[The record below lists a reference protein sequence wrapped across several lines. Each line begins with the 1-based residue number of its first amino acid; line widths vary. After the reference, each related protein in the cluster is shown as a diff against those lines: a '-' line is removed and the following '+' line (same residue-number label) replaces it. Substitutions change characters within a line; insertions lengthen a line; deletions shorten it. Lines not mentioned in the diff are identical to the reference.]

1 MLFNQRDLHE
11 EVYMSI
17 PQGFKN
23 HGNNKA
29 WLLLKSLYSLKQ
41 ASGQWNLKFIVA
53 MLKVGSQQSIHDFI
67 LSFKETEER
76 KVLFMIKDNGLLIT
90 MMSLSNNPIR
100 QSISDLLEC
109 INFIILTALPRK
121 LIASIM
127 LIAGLG
133 L

>member
-1 MLFNQRDLHE
+1 MWIMLFNQRDLHE

-29 WLLLKSLYSLKQ
+29 WLILKSLYSLKQ

-53 MLKVGSQQSIHDFI
+53 MLKVGSQQFHDFI

-90 MMSLSNNPIR
+90 MMSLSNNRIR
-100 QSISDLLEC
+100 QSISDLL
-109 INFIILTALPRK
+109 
-121 LIASIM
+121 
-127 LIAGLG
+127 
-133 L
+133 